1 MLLNNRWFLN
11 VRTVNFRINN
21 EQTFS
26 EAEESELWEDEVVRP
41 PLTTPDGAD
50 TRLRTDKVGIFH
62 FSQSFNIKS
71 LLKLR
76 HFFHLLCFW
85 KT

>member
-11 VRTVNFRINN
+11 VRTVNFCINN

-41 PLTTPDGAD
+41 PPTTPDGAD

-62 FSQSFNIKS
+62 FSHEQ
-71 LLKLR
+71 
-76 HFFHLLCFW
+76 
-85 KT
+85 